1 MILESHDKPA
11 RDQATE
17 AMMDARDLQIQMSEA
32 ERTQILVRWN
42 DTRAEYPGEL
52 CLHQAFEAQ
61 TDRTPHAIAAEYEN
75 QTLTYA
81 ELDRRANQLARY
93 LRRLGTETQGRVAVC
108 LKRSLE
114 LPVALLAVLKAGA
127 ACVPLDPNYPEERL
141 ELMLQDAVPSVLLTD
156 EGSLAK
162 FSSGKFSSAMPST
175 ERFATSGPRIVDLRV
190 VDLKIV
196 DLKQEWRN
204 VSQEEGNRIAC
215 DVQPP
220 DIAYVIYTSG
230 STGKP
235 KGVLITHS
243 GLVNHAVAAVKL
255 FGHGP
260 ADRVL
265 QFSSISFDIAIEEV
279 FPTWLA
285 GAAVIFRPEDL
296 SLQVAEFLRWTR
308 ERLITV
314 LDLPT
319 AYWHELVHELSELKE
334 PIPPALRLVIVGGE
348 KASAT
353 AFSSWR
359 KAVGNRVRWIN
370 TYGPTETSV
379 IATAYEPPISADAPI
394 PATLPIGRPIANTTV
409 YLLDE
414 ELNPVPVG
422 VPGEIHIGG
431 AGVAR
436 GYLNRPESTAEKFIA
451 DPFSDDCSARL
462 YKTGDMAQF
471 LPSGEI
477 EFVGRRDFQVKIRGF
492 RVEPGEIEAVLERHP
507 AVRDVAVVA
516 REGSEGDKRLVA
528 YFVPRNSHAPASGEL
543 RTFLQGKLPAYM
555 VPASFLMLEAMPL
568 TPNGKV
574 DRKGLPD
581 PSGNDFSGNDRES
594 FHKESGAGGAQ
605 PKDALELE
613 LAGIWESVLGI
624 RHIGMDQNFFD
635 LGGHSILAVRLMHR
649 IEQALQRKL
658 PITTLLQAPTIGA
671 LAELMR
677 REGWSPSWSSLVPI
691 QPRGSKP
698 PFFCVHGI
706 GGTVLRFRD
715 LARYLGEDHVFY
727 GLQAK
732 GLDGKQPCAASVEEM
747 AADYLRDIRQIQP
760 QGPYLLG
767 GYSFG
772 GMVALEMAQ
781 QLRAQGEEV
790 ALVALLDTFPG
801 RPMSSTELLAK
812 LLRMPM
818 KEKISYSIGRVRRL
832 ATYAQRRLSRQLPP
846 DLLAVRKACYLA
858 ESRYVPKGYTGR
870 ITVFRPITKSLRSN
884 DDGMGGWNDWSAG
897 GVEIHEIAGRHDN
910 MFFEPNVAILAEKL
924 AECLRRAEMESSE
937 SLAVQASLQ
946 AH

>member
-1 MILESHDKPA
+1 VILKPQDKPR
-11 RDQATE
+11 RDQAT
-17 AMMDARDLQIQMSEA
+17 AATQTTTMGARDSQIQMSDA
-32 ERTQILVRWN
+32 ERTQVVVRWN
-42 DTRAEYPGEL
+42 DTRTEYPAEL
-52 CLHQAFEAQ
+52 CLHQTFEAQ
-61 TDRTPHAIAAEYEN
+61 ADRTPHAIAAEYEN

-93 LRRLGTETQGRVAVC
+93 LRSLGTEAQGRVAVC

-141 ELMLQDAVPSVLLTD
+141 QLMLQDSVPSVLLSD
-156 EGSLAK
+156 EGSMAK
-162 FSSGKFSSAMPST
+162 FSSAKFSSSSQI
-175 ERFATSGPRIVDLRV
+175 FATPGP
-190 VDLKIV
+190 KIV
-196 DLKQEWRN
+196 DLKQEWAK
-204 VSQEEGNRIAC
+204 VSQEDANRLAC
-215 DVQPP
+215 DVQPA

-230 STGKP
+230 STGRP
-235 KGVLITHS
+235 KGVLITHG
-243 GLVNHAVAAVKL
+243 GLVNHGVAAVKL

-260 ADRVL
+260 SDRVL
-265 QFSSISFDIAIEEV
+265 QFSSISFDIAIEEI

-285 GAAVIFRPEDL
+285 GAAIVFRPEDL
-296 SLQVAEFLRWTR
+296 SLQATDFLRWAG
-308 ERLITV
+308 ERRITV

-348 KASAT
+348 KASAA
-353 AFSSWR
+353 AFSAWR

-379 IATAYEPPISADAPI
+379 IATAYEPPSSADAPI
-394 PATLPIGRPIANTTV
+394 PAALPIGRPIANTTV

-436 GYLNRPESTAEKFIA
+436 GYLNRPESTAEKFIT
-451 DPFSDDCSARL
+451 DPFSDDPSARL

-528 YFVPRNSHAPASGEL
+528 YFVPRNGHAPASGEL
-543 RTFLQGKLPAYM
+543 RAFLQGKLPAYM
-555 VPASFLMLEAMPL
+555 VPASFLVLKAMPF

-574 DRKGLPD
+574 DRKALPD
-581 PSGNDFSGNDRES
+581 PSGPDFSNRSFSNNDSES
-594 FHKESGAGGAQ
+594 FQKESGTGGAQ
-605 PKDALELE
+605 PKDALELQ

-658 PITTLLQAPTIGA
+658 PITTLLQAPTIGG

-691 QPRGSKP
+691 QPRGSKL

-715 LARYLGEDHVFY
+715 LARYLGQDQVFY

-732 GLDGKQPCAASVEEM
+732 GLDGRQPCAASVEEM
-747 AADYLRDIRQIQP
+747 AADYIRDIRQIQP
-760 QGPYLLG
+760 QGPYFLG

-772 GMVALEMAQ
+772 GMVSLEMAQ

-801 RPMSSTELLAK
+801 RPMSSTKLLAK

-818 KEKISYSIGRVRRL
+818 KQKIAYSIGRVRRF
-832 ATYAQRRLSRQLPP
+832 ATYVQRRLSRQLPP

-858 ESRYVPKGYTGR
+858 ESRYVPKVYSGR
-870 ITVFRPITKSLRSN
+870 ITVFRPNTKSLRSN
-884 DDGMGGWNDWSAG
+884 DDAMGGWSDWSAG
-897 GVEIHEIAGRHDN
+897 GVEIHEISGRHDN

-924 AECLRRAEMESSE
+924 TECLRRAEMEFSE
-937 SLAVQASLQ
+937 SLAVQDSLQ